1 MVKRAG
7 ENDLGVHKMSF
18 LNKKTTVE
26 KESMAG
32 NGSWSL
38 PVGRLNL
45 KLAALLFKESKSH
58 GA

>member
-7 ENDLGVHKMSF
+7 ENDLGLHKMSF
-18 LNKKTTVE
+18 LNKKTAVE
-26 KESMAG
+26 KESMAV

-45 KLAALLFKESKSH
+45 KYCGAFVKESKSH